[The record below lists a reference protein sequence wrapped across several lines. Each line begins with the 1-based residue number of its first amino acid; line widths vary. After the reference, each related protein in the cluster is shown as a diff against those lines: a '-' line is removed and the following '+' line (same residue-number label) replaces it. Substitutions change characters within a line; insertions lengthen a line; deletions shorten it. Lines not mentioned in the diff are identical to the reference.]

1 MSEGLSTNQDK
12 EIDMEPDYSRRALME
27 FFGYMATKGLGNSNT
42 ISARKAAANKM
53 LSILD
58 ASEASDLRKVDLEQ
72 VSARFFNLH
81 GKDFTPESMV
91 TYKSRLKSGIDDFL
105 SYTTNPS
112 SFKPDAPRQR
122 ISTKN
127 DTALSGGN
135 GARGASASIEHE
147 KQVPGSHAF
156 PIPIR
161 PDVIV
166 KLIGVPSDLTARE
179 AQKIANVIMALSTP
193 GQI

>member
-1 MSEGLSTNQDK
+1 
-12 EIDMEPDYSRRALME
+12 MEPDYSRRALME
-27 FFGYMATKGLGNSNT
+27 FFGYMASKGLGNANT

-53 LSILD
+53 LSVLD
-58 ASEASDLRKVDLEQ
+58 ASESSDLRNLDLDH
-72 VSARFFNLH
+72 VATRFFNLH

-91 TYKSRLKSGIDDFL
+91 TYKSRLKSGLDDFL

-122 ISTKN
+122 ASTKG
-127 DTALSGGN
+127 DATISAGN
-135 GARGASASIEHE
+135 AGKSVTEHE
-147 KQVPGSHAF
+147 VQVYGSHAF

-179 AQKIANVIMALSTP
+179 AQKISNVIMALSTP
-193 GQI
+193 E